1 MANDQ
6 PHPFRVAWFSARDQ
20 APELT
25 DAERSTL
32 FPKPPIYSIPAPI
45 CFVVIKMS
53 DLKSEGWYVDNYKLQ
68 EAVEEEVE
76 GMSKNDLVKLLLDVS
91 FIYQFAV

>member
-1 MANDQ
+1 M
-6 PHPFRVAWFSARDQ
+6 
-20 APELT
+20 
-25 DAERSTL
+25 
-32 FPKPPIYSIPAPI
+32 
-45 CFVVIKMS
+45 
-53 DLKSEGWYVDNYKLQ
+53 DNYKLQ